1 MTGFLEP
8 LCCIWSVLS
17 DILPILIIPS
27 IGGYIAIRAY
37 HWYKSIETKDLR
49 YRLAEALGVELEYIA
64 GENGSVGAFGPG
76 FLAFDNP
83 RRIDGTMYRGM
94 IDSGGIEH
102 FDVDTQEKL
111 YHFYAHL
118 KSANKVDIRELQD
131 VISAV
136 EKFKK
141 RNRRGGLQWYEKM
154 FGVEPQT

>member
-1 MTGFLEP
+1 M
-8 LCCIWSVLS
+8 
-17 DILPILIIPS
+17 
-27 IGGYIAIRAY
+27 
-37 HWYKSIETKDLR
+37 
-49 YRLAEALGVELEYIA
+49 AEALGVELEYIA

-118 KSANKVDIRELQD
+118 KSDNKVDIRELQD

-141 RNRRGGLQWYEKM
+141 RNRRGDLAMVRKNVWRRTANVTRRLRTKTRRGGPRAAWPPRPAATPHLNR
-154 FGVEPQT
+154 PDA